1 QEAAEGRARGDH
13 PSLRRAGRPQGL
25 REQVSAPVVGRH
37 APARRRGARA
47 RQQPDRAA
55 DGRAV
60 RRRRRHDAPAP
71 GGGTDRDHD
80 TRAHHGA
87 VHHPCHRGGGVP
99 VGPRGRP
106 LGPTR
111 PHRCRSRDR
120 AAAAAPLGR
129 SGERRPL
136 RLLSRR
142 AYALHPRQQG
152 MRTARALLTELF
164 PFVAAL
170 ALWQAL
176 SAANVWPRVLFP
188 SPFEV
193 AQTFAT
199 DLVSG
204 VLLVDLA
211 VSLKSLL
218 LGFAVGSAIAVP
230 LGYLMGLSRASRNF
244 FDPLVN
250 LLQAIPGLA
259 WIPFAILWFGL
270 GQGAVTFII
279 VMSVFFPALPNLLT
293 GIRLGIAFGFR
304 SLVGGEMIAS
314 TDGLGYA
321 IFNAQQYFQSA
332 RIVVGM
338 LTIGITWLLMD
349 RLILRPIEQRT
360 TLRWGLVRE
369 GLETA

>member
-1 QEAAEGRARGDH
+1 M
-13 PSLRRAGRPQGL
+13 
-25 REQVSAPVVGRH
+25 
-37 APARRRGARA
+37 
-47 RQQPDRAA
+47 RAA
-55 DGRAV
+55 R
-60 RRRRRHDAPAP
+60 
-71 GGGTDRDHD
+71 T
-80 TRAHHGA
+80 
-87 VHHPCHRGGGVP
+87 
-99 VGPRGRP
+99 
-106 LGPTR
+106 
-111 PHRCRSRDR
+111 
-120 AAAAAPLGR
+120 
-129 SGERRPL
+129 
-136 RLLSRR
+136 LL
-142 AYALHPRQQG
+142 A
-152 MRTARALLTELF
+152 ELF

-204 VLLVDLA
+204 VLLVNLA

-279 VMSVFFPALPNLLT
+279 VMSVFFPVLHNLLTGIRMVQPVLIEAVRTLGANRGDVIRHVIFPATLPNLMT

-338 LTIGITWLLMD
+338 LTIGIVWLAMD

-360 TLRWGLVRE
+360 TMRWGLVRE
-369 GLETA
+369 GLEQA